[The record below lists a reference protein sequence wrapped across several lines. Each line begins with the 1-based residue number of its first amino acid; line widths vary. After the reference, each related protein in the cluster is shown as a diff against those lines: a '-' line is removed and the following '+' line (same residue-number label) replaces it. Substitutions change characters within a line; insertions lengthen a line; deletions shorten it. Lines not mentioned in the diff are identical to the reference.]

1 MGYWGTSSTG
11 DSLRPNGDRNP
22 DGSEMLWGDSPAD
35 RIDSGVSDLITRLR
49 LDLGRFPTVAE
60 VDAAF
65 GDSAEIADAVA
76 GAREAFARDIGRE
89 ATDGEVAAGLAFS
102 DTEIALDSALRADIT
117 VGDTIRWALFR
128 DSVFYSEV
136 DRTVDAAVESIEERD
151 TVSSWTGD
159 PYTKVV
165 YVVTLDGARLDVDRA
180 YASKVL
186 PGDPTV
192 DEINWTRF
200 RGRGA

>member
-1 MGYWGTSSTG
+1 MG
-11 DSLRPNGDRNP
+11 RPP
-22 DGSEMLWGDSPAD
+22 PAD
-35 RIDSGVSDLITRLR
+35 WIDSGVSDLITRLR

-76 GAREAFARDIGRE
+76 GAREVFARDIGRE

-102 DTEIALDSALRADIT
+102 DTEIALDSALRADII

-136 DRTVDAAVESIEERD
+136 DRTVDAAVEAIEERD
-151 TVSSWTGD
+151 AVSSWTGAK
-159 PYTKVV
+159 YTRVV
-165 YVVTLDGARLDVDRA
+165 YVVTLDGARVDVDRA

-192 DEINWTRF
+192 EEINWTRF
-200 RGRGA
+200 RSRGL

>member
-1 MGYWGTSSTG
+1 MGYWGTSATG
-11 DSLRPNGDRNP
+11 GSLRPDGDRNP

-49 LDLGRFPTVAE
+49 LDLGRFPTVVE

-65 GDSAEIADAVA
+65 GDSTEIADAVA

-136 DRTVDAAVESIEERD
+136 DRTVDATVESIEERD
-151 TVSSWTGD
+151 AVSSWTGD
-159 PYTKVV
+159 PYTRVV
-165 YVVTLDGARLDVDRA
+165 YVVTLDGTKVDVDRA

-192 DEINWTRF
+192 EEINSVRF
-200 RGRGA
+200 RSRDL